1 MRKFVNIVLVICVIA
16 LVAVVGVVIYYTGQN
31 KTGDTTENSTINT
44 AKTQP
49 DTISDSSDLTK
60 VLRSQADEEFDYFQ
74 GLDDESSL
82 TDNDALELNNVSKA
96 YEENDF

>member
-1 MRKFVNIVLVICVIA
+1 ML
-16 LVAVVGVVIYYTGQN
+16 AVVIGVVIYFTKQDQARN
-31 KTGDTTENSTINT
+31 IAQPFDRATTQ
-44 AKTQP
+44 TQP
-49 DTISDSSDLTK
+49 DTIGNSSDLVK
-60 VLRSQADEEFDYFQ
+60 VLGSQADEEFDYFQ